1 MKKVHWLSVFT
12 ISWLFIPF
20 PSFAQSSDGA
30 LSELSK
36 ELQSLQS
43 GSNAEETIPQQA
55 GSVDPSAETGAVPQN
70 SFVPSQ
76 QRYEVPDVIGNTEG
90 GIGRIVDPN
99 KYIDP
104 ITGRINGSVD
114 RVKGKINES
123 IDRALSGALSPI
135 DDAIQRQIGS
145 VEDMIDENIA
155 KVMRPVDDAIEG
167 VVSGIENKID
177 KWLSDLF
184 GDAVEEVAGGILDE
198 ATGGLLG
205 GLLGGGN
212 RSVEKAYDP
221 LSRAPAILSSA
232 TFSTLLG
239 RVTSPWTTVI
249 PFEGGGMG
257 LPDYSTITPVVNA
270 LVAGEGGNPNR
281 VMQGADR
288 FSTSPQGL
296 SLSLTQEIERL
307 GSRAISNSV
316 LSSDGQELMKADLD
330 GAQETLN
337 AAIDFADDSQGKDVT
352 QDIMKNV
359 SAQLAQDSVLRAGQ
373 YKQSILDRQQQA
385 AVGVVTSQ
393 IAELLA
399 EQNRVNR
406 ASLLGNAAAM
416 HSSTASF
423 YLPGECGDNPPPHC
437 VKAKGE

>member
-1 MKKVHWLSVFT
+1 MSKYRWLSLLT
-12 ISWLFIPF
+12 ISWLFIPA
-20 PSFAQSSDGA
+20 SSLAQSSEDA
-30 LSELSK
+30 LGQLSQ
-36 ELQSLQS
+36 EFRSLQS
-43 GSNAEETIPQQA
+43 ETEPTLQPA
-55 GSVDPSAETGAVPQN
+55 GDVDVSAETGVTTQN

-76 QRYEVPDVIGNTEG
+76 QRYEVPDVIGNTED
-90 GIGRIVDPN
+90 GIGRIFDSGR
-99 KYIDP
+99 YIDP
-104 ITGRINGSVD
+104 ITGRINGTVD
-114 RVKGKINES
+114 RVKGKINSS
-123 IDRALSGALSPI
+123 IDRALAGALSPI
-135 DDAIQRQIGS
+135 DAAIQKQIGS
-145 VEDMIDENIA
+145 VEDMIDANIA

-184 GDAVEEVAGGILDE
+184 GDAVEEVAGGVLGE
-198 ATGGLLG
+198 ATGGILG
-205 GLLGGGN
+205 GLLGGGS

-239 RVTSPWTTVI
+239 RVTSPWTSII

-257 LPDYSTITPVVNA
+257 LPDYSSITPVVNA
-270 LVAGEGGNPNR
+270 LVAGEEGNPNR
-281 VMQGADR
+281 VIQGADR

-296 SLSLTQEIERL
+296 SMSLTQEIERL
-307 GSRAISNSV
+307 GSRAISNSI
-316 LSSDGQELMKADLD
+316 LSRDGQELMKADLD

-337 AAIDFADDSQGKDVT
+337 AAIAFADDSQDKDVT

-373 YKQSILDRQQQA
+373 YKQAILDRQQQA

-399 EQNRVNR
+399 EQNRIDR

-416 HSSTASF
+416 HSSTSSF
-423 YLPGECGDNPPPHC
+423 YLPGECGDNPSPHC
-437 VKAKGE
+437 ARAKGE